1 MSITQPERVFVT
13 FGIQYAMRMRHIV
26 ICGLFRST
34 KFFPL
39 YIINIMIFEKKVYW
53 TQKVCFDFLYTYFF
67 LKYLS
72 F

>member
-39 YIINIMIFEKKVYW
+39 YIINIMIFEKKVY
-53 TQKVCFDFLYTYFF
+53 
-67 LKYLS
+67 
-72 F
+72 